1 MKMFRSTV
9 LVLLSC
15 LAWTGAVMAQGDAG
29 SLTVVVNERW
39 GPHLADG
46 VGNSLYVYLED
57 EAADGSA
64 CVDACVNNWPPVS
77 ASEVSTAGEGVDGAL
92 IASVDRAGGEP
103 QVTYG
108 GRPLYRFARDTQ
120 PGHVRGQGLGDAFY
134 LLGVDGEPITEEAL
148 VESGPVDEEL
158 LAALRTE
165 GAELF
170 QRNCAVC
177 HGNEGQGVVG
187 PALDGMTNL
196 ESTAFVAST
205 IVYGRAF
212 HGMPA
217 FGDTL
222 DDREIAAIA
231 TFVRT
236 SWTNDFGL
244 VDPEEVVDHR

>member
-1 MKMFRSTV
+1 MKRFRSTV
-9 LVLLSC
+9 LVLFSC
-15 LAWTGAVMAQGDAG
+15 LAWSAAVVAQGDAG
-29 SLTVVVNERW
+29 SLTVALNERW
-39 GPHLADG
+39 GHHLVDDA
-46 VGNSLYVYLED
+46 GNSLYVYLAD
-57 EAADGSA
+57 EAVDGSA
-64 CVDACVNNWPPVS
+64 CVDTCVNNWPPVV
-77 ASEVSTAGEGVDGAL
+77 ASEFATAGEGVDDAL
-92 IASVDRAGGEP
+92 MASIERADGEP
-103 QVTYG
+103 QATYA

-134 LLGVDGEPITEEAL
+134 LVGVDGTPITEEAI

-165 GAELF
+165 GAEQY

-177 HGNEGQGVVG
+177 HGGEGQGVVG
-187 PALDGMTNL
+187 PALDGMNNL
-196 ESTAFVAST
+196 GSTAFIAST
-205 IVYGRAF
+205 IVYGRTF